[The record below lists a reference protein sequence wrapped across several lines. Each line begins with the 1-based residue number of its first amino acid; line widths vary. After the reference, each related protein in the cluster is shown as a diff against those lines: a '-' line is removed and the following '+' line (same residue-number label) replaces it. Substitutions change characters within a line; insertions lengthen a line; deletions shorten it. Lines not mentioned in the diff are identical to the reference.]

1 MKKISSII
9 ATFYKP
15 YFTNKRFLIS
25 IGFSLVLLFISF
37 IVNYFAGT
45 YASSVVSNPVTDLIL
60 SHIRVYDV
68 DAVFI
73 YGALF
78 FIFFIVY
85 LCLRYPNYL
94 PFTIKSVALFTV
106 IRSMFIILTH
116 IAPFPTTV
124 SIDVINWLKD
134 FSFSGDLF
142 FSGHTGLPYL
152 IGLIFWDKKYIRI
165 FCICSSVFFAVV
177 VLMGH
182 LHYSIDVFAAFFI
195 TYSIYH
201 IAEVF
206 FARDLKLL
214 RTGQEFEPEK
224 NLFPTF

>member
-1 MKKISSII
+1 MKKISGII

-15 YFTNKRFLIS
+15 YFIDKRFLLSSGSALIL
-25 IGFSLVLLFISF
+25 LVISF
-37 IVNYFAGT
+37 FVNFFAGT
-45 YASSVVSNPVTDLIL
+45 YASSVESNSVTDIIL

-78 FIFFIVY
+78 FIFFIIY
-85 LCLRYPNYL
+85 LCFRYPNYL
-94 PFTIKSVALFTV
+94 PFTIKAIALFTV
-106 IRSMFIILTH
+106 IRSMFIVLTH
-116 IAPFPTTV
+116 IAPFPTVV

-142 FSGHTGLPYL
+142 FSGHTGLPFL
-152 IGLIFWDKKYIRI
+152 IGLIFWDKKYIRLFSI
-165 FCICSSVFFAVV
+165 FSSIFFAIV

-195 TYSIYH
+195 TYTIYH
-201 IAEVF
+201 ISEKF
-206 FARDLKLL
+206 FAHDLKLL
-214 RTGQEFEPEK
+214 QTGMEFEPEK
-224 NLFPTF
+224 NMF